1 MNYIE
6 QLNAFF
12 IKKEQDALSSRAQ
25 CLYFNLLGLNNR
37 YRWAAW
43 FSVSG
48 LLLQGMTGLS
58 RNQLTQARAE
68 LMQKGYLCY
77 ETGRGSQTGRYHLED
92 LAALYR
98 DEFGPQGG
106 TQTKTQTETQPQRST
121 APLLKIKTK
130 EKEKQKETKG
140 AHATEPSVAEVKAFV
155 AKSGSEVDPELFT
168 TYYQAQGWQAG
179 GQPIRSW

>member
-77 ETGRGSQTGRYHLED
+77 ETGRGSQTGRYHLEN

-121 APLLKIKTK
+121 APFLKIKTK
-130 EKEKQKETKG
+130 
-140 AHATEPSVAEVKAFV
+140 
-155 AKSGSEVDPELFT
+155 
-168 TYYQAQGWQAG
+168 
-179 GQPIRSW
+179 

>member
-25 CLYFNLLGLNNR
+25 CLYFNLLGLEMAS

-43 FSVSG
+43 FSG
-48 LLLQGMTGLS
+48 FRPAFAGDRAGLS

-77 ETGRGSQTGRYHLED
+77 ETGRGSQTRAGITWRILRPCTGTNLGRRAVRERRHKQRRNRS
-92 LAALYR
+92 AAR
-98 DEFGPQGG
+98 PPF
-106 TQTKTQTETQPQRST
+106 
-121 APLLKIKTK
+121 
-130 EKEKQKETKG
+130 
-140 AHATEPSVAEVKAFV
+140 
-155 AKSGSEVDPELFT
+155 
-168 TYYQAQGWQAG
+168 
-179 GQPIRSW
+179 

>member
-77 ETGRGSQTGRYHLED
+77 ETGRAAKRAGITWRILRPCTGTNLGRRAVRKQRHKQRRNRS
-92 LAALYR
+92 AAR
-98 DEFGPQGG
+98 PPF
-106 TQTKTQTETQPQRST
+106 
-121 APLLKIKTK
+121 
-130 EKEKQKETKG
+130 
-140 AHATEPSVAEVKAFV
+140 
-155 AKSGSEVDPELFT
+155 
-168 TYYQAQGWQAG
+168 
-179 GQPIRSW
+179 